1 MTILNIQF
9 DDVHFLNDVM
19 FGSVEFQ
26 PLKFLFKNKPKNLK
40 SIDQLFDED
49 LVSIE

>member
-9 DDVHFLNDVM
+9 DDVHFLNDVK

-26 PLKFLFKNKPKNLK
+26 PLKVFIQK
-40 SIDQLFDED
+40 QT
-49 LVSIE
+49 